1 MMSKISVPISQLRG
15 KGIEV
20 LNRGMS
26 KSVNLPAN
34 TKIEA
39 PSSLKWTEYEHSIH
53 LGAFSYQVSGYC
65 FAARIGRYCSFGEN
79 VQIGRQDHPLTWA
92 STSPAFYLHDR
103 LFDLGYG
110 FEGAKDYHSYRF
122 PNEGPPTK
130 VKFTTI
136 GNDVWIGH
144 GAMIKAG
151 VTIGDGAIVAAHSV
165 VARDVPPYAVVA
177 GNPAVIKKL
186 RLPPNLISP
195 MLRCAWW
202 QYAPWQLNHLQPSK
216 PQQFVM
222 GVFAMH
228 GKEPAFE
235 PTVVDL
241 SKDKM

>member
-1 MMSKISVPISQLRG
+1 MSKISIPISQLRG

-20 LNRGMS
+20 LNRGVS
-26 KSVNLPAN
+26 KSVNLPTN
-34 TKIEA
+34 TRLEA
-39 PSSLKWTEYEHSIH
+39 PSSLKWTEYDHSIH

-65 FAARIGRYCSFGEN
+65 FGARIGRYCSFGEN

-103 LFDLGYG
+103 LFDLDDG

-122 PNEGPPTK
+122 PEEGPPTK
-130 VKFTTI
+130 VKITTI

-144 GAMIKAG
+144 GALIKAG

-165 VARDVPPYAVVA
+165 VARDVPSYAVVA

-202 QYAPWQLNHLQPSK
+202 RYAPWQLDHLHPSQPL
-216 PQQFVM
+216 QFIM
-222 GVFAMH
+222 GVFAMQE
-228 GKEPAFE
+228 KEPTFE

-241 SKDKM
+241 SKDQM